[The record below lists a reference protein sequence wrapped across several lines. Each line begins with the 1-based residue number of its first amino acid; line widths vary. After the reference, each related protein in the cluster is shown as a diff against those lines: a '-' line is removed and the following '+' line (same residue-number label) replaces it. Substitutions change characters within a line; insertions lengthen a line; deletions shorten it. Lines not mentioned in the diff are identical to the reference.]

1 MARRP
6 LHAPL
11 RGFRFA
17 GIASG
22 IKATGLD
29 LGAIVAETPSPVA
42 AVLTKNV
49 VRAAPVELCARRTR
63 AGFARAVLVNSG
75 NANAATGELGM
86 QDATATSLAFAEA
99 LSLPGDATKA
109 GDVLPCSTGVIGVPL
124 PTERMSAAMPA
135 LVASLGKS
143 SKSFADAILTTDRG
157 RKVSRIPF
165 RVRGKDYE
173 VLAIAKG
180 AGMIHPN
187 MATTLAFAL
196 TDAPIGPAE
205 LKAALRA
212 ATDATFNR
220 ISVDGDTST
229 NDTIIALSSPAKPL
243 TSTTAFQAALTEALG
258 NVAEMIVADGEGAEH
273 VAEIQ
278 VEGAKSEADAVK
290 VARTIATSSLVKT
303 AMHGKDPNWG
313 RIAAAAGR
321 AGVRFDQSKLRVTIG
336 STVVFDEGLA
346 VMTPARER
354 AASKTMSK
362 KRYVITV
369 SLGAGPGRGHYLTC
383 DFGHAYVT
391 VNADYRS

>member
-1 MARRP
+1 MARRS

-22 IKATGLD
+22 IKASGLD
-29 LGAIVAETPSPVA
+29 LGAIVADSPCPAA
-42 AVLTKNV
+42 AVLTKNIV
-49 VRAAPVELCARRTR
+49 CAAPVELCARRTR
-63 AGFARAVLVNSG
+63 SGFARAVLVNSG
-75 NANAATGELGM
+75 NANAATGEQGM
-86 QDATATSLAFAEA
+86 LDATATSLALAEA
-99 LSLPGDATKA
+99 LKTSDDKTKA
-109 GDVLPCSTGVIGVPL
+109 GDILPCSTGVIGVPL
-124 PTERMSAAMPA
+124 PAERMSAAMPA
-135 LVASLGKS
+135 LVASLKGG
-143 SKSFADAILTTDRG
+143 SKDFADAILTTDRS

-196 TDAPIGPAE
+196 TDAPIAPAD

-229 NDTIIALSSPAKPL
+229 NDTIIAMASPDKAL
-243 TSTTAFQAALTEALG
+243 NTTTAFQAALTEALG

-273 VAEIQ
+273 VAEIR
-278 VEGAKSEADAVK
+278 VIGAKSDADATK

-313 RIAAAAGR
+313 RIAGAAGR
-321 AGVRFDQSKLRVTIG
+321 AGVRFDQSKLSITIG
-336 STVVFDEGLA
+336 ETCVFDEGTA

-369 SLGAGPGRGHYLTC
+369 SLGKGRGSGHYITC
-383 DFGHAYVT
+383 DFGHAYVS

>member
-1 MARRP
+1 MARRS

-29 LGAIVAETPSPVA
+29 LGAIVADAPCPVA
-42 AVLTKNV
+42 VVLTKNV
-49 VRAAPVELCARRTR
+49 VRAAPVDLCARRTR
-63 AGFARAVLVNSG
+63 SGFARAVLVNSG
-75 NANAATGELGM
+75 NANAATGARGM
-86 QDATATSLAFAEA
+86 QDAEATCIAFAQA
-99 LSLPGDATKA
+99 LSADDKTKA
-109 GDVLPCSTGVIGVPL
+109 SDVLPCSTGVIGVPL
-124 PTERMSAAMPA
+124 PADRMCQAMPK
-135 LVASLGKS
+135 LVASLKGG
-143 SKSFADAILTTDRG
+143 SKNFADAILTTDRG
-157 RKVSRIPF
+157 RKVSRVAF
-165 RVRGKDYE
+165 HAGGKDYE

-196 TDAPIGPAE
+196 TDAPVAPAD
-205 LKAALRA
+205 LKAALRT

-229 NDTIIALSSPAKPL
+229 NDTIIAMASPGKALRSIK
-243 TSTTAFQAALTEALG
+243 TFQAALTEALG
-258 NVAEMIVADGEGAEH
+258 HVAEMIVADGEGAEH
-273 VAEIQ
+273 VAEIR
-278 VEGAKSEADAVK
+278 VEGAKSDADAVK

-313 RIAAAAGR
+313 RIAGAAGR
-321 AGVRFDQSKLRVTIG
+321 AGVRFDQSKLSVTIG
-336 STVVFDEGLA
+336 KTRVFDEGSA

-369 SLGAGPGRGHYLTC
+369 SLGNGPGTGHYITC
-383 DFGHAYVT
+383 DLGHAYVS

>member
-1 MARRP
+1 MARRS

-17 GIASG
+17 GLASG

-29 LGAIVAETPSPVA
+29 LGAIVADAPSPAA
-42 AVLTKNV
+42 AVLTKNI

-63 AGFARAVLVNSG
+63 SGFARSVLVNSG
-75 NANAATGELGM
+75 NANAATGEQGM
-86 QDATATSLAFAEA
+86 LDATATSLAFAEA
-99 LSLPGDATKA
+99 LSTSDDKTKA
-109 GDVLPCSTGVIGVPL
+109 GDILPCSTGVIGVPL

-135 LVASLGKS
+135 LVASLKGG
-143 SKSFADAILTTDRG
+143 SKDFADAILTTDRS

-196 TDAPIGPAE
+196 TDAPIAPAD

-229 NDTIIALSSPAKPL
+229 NDTIIAMASPDKAL
-243 TSTTAFQAALTEALG
+243 NTTKAFQAALTTALG

-273 VAEIQ
+273 VAEIR
-278 VEGAKSEADAVK
+278 VEGAKSDADATK

-313 RIAAAAGR
+313 RIAGAAGR
-321 AGVRFDQSKLRVTIG
+321 AGVRFDQSKLSITIG
-336 STVVFDEGLA
+336 KTCVFDEGSA

-369 SLGAGPGRGHYLTC
+369 SLGKGRGSGHYITC
-383 DFGHAYVT
+383 DFGHAYVS

>member
-1 MARRP
+1 MARRS

-29 LGAIVAETPSPVA
+29 LGAIVADVPCPVA
-42 AVLTKNV
+42 TVLTKNI
-49 VRAAPVELCARRTR
+49 VRAAPVDLCARRTR
-63 AGFARAVLVNSG
+63 SGFARAVLVNSG
-75 NANAATGELGM
+75 NANAATGAQGM
-86 QDATATSLAFAEA
+86 QDAEATCLAFAEA
-99 LSLPGDATKA
+99 LSADDTTKA
-109 GDVLPCSTGVIGVPL
+109 SDVLPCSTGVIGVPL
-124 PTERMSAAMPA
+124 PADRMCQAMPE
-135 LVASLGKS
+135 LVASLKGG
-143 SKSFADAILTTDRG
+143 SKNFADAILTTDRG
-157 RKVSRIPF
+157 RKVSRVAF
-165 RVRGKDYE
+165 RAGGKDYE

-196 TDAPIGPAE
+196 TDAPIAPAE
-205 LKAALRA
+205 LKSALRA

-229 NDTIIALSSPAKPL
+229 NDTIIAMASPAKAL
-243 TSTTAFQAALTEALG
+243 RSIKAFQAALTEALG

-273 VAEIQ
+273 VAEIR
-278 VEGAKSEADAVK
+278 VEGAKSDADAVK

-313 RIAAAAGR
+313 RIAGAAGR
-321 AGVRFDQSKLRVTIG
+321 AGVRFDQNQLSVTIG
-336 STVVFDEGLA
+336 KTCVFDEGRA
-346 VMTPARER
+346 VMSAAKER
-354 AASKTMSK
+354 AASKTMAK

-369 SLGAGPGRGHYLTC
+369 SLGKGPGRGHYITC
-383 DFGHAYVT
+383 DFGHAYVS